1 MGRAAVERVETAASP
16 VLRLA
21 RTSDGGRMVRARK
34 SDFGQ
39 EKQQRFF
46 EHLAETAN
54 VSAAARHAGV
64 ALSTVHRW
72 RHRDADF
79 RRAWEQAL
87 AQGYADLEMHLLR
100 QAIYGTTSETVTE
113 TTEDGRKIQR
123 TVADNS
129 GLATKL
135 LDAHKAAVSEAAKAA
150 GANALVV
157 KPDTL
162 TDEIIARMRADVL
175 ARLDQCD
182 AVA

>member
-1 MGRAAVERVETAASP
+1 VRRAGLDQAAVP

-34 SDFGQ
+34 SDFGA

-54 VSAAARHAGV
+54 VSAAARAAGV

-79 RRAWEQAL
+79 RRGWEQAL
-87 AQGYADLEMHLLR
+87 TQGYADLEMHLLR

-135 LDAHKAAVSEAAKAA
+135 LDAHKAAVAAA
-150 GANALVV
+150 GVSAGDAEAV
-157 KPDTL
+157 PDTL

-175 ARLDQCD
+175 ARLEQCD